1 MLLQSRLSGGNIAH
15 PKHLGIYS
23 YSCVIGIHFQTSGFR
38 GVAGG
43 WVTCD
48 IPVARVQLSQEQL
61 DQQAPLGLHLLV
73 DTMEMD
79 TIEITKKLWFKVW
92 KVVGLSSMQNVDPP
106 KERK

>member
-1 MLLQSRLSGGNIAH
+1 MYICCYKVGLVGATLLIQNILASIAIAV
-15 PKHLGIYS
+15 LQEFI
-23 YSCVIGIHFQTSGFR
+23 GFR

-48 IPVARVQLSQEQL
+48 IPVPGVQLAQEQL

-79 TIEITKKLWFKVW
+79 TIEITKKLGFKVW